1 MLTERAGEMK
11 FHISVGLWRDSSR
24 DLESEERWNTE
35 AMRQL
40 WMAMH
45 S

>member
-1 MLTERAGEMK
+1 MLIEGAWDMK
-11 FHISVGLWRDSSR
+11 HHVSIGLWRDSKS
-24 DLESEERWNTE
+24 DLESEERWDTE
-35 AMRQL
+35 AMKQL